1 MQAADGQ
8 IDKAILSGTIS
19 TCVIPPTGPFPTGL
33 KPCPPVQFTRAVG
46 GMFTITVPTPDGAN
60 GPHGSQA
67 GGPAATGD
75 FVTFKAGLGH
85 TYVVGNCSGVRTER
99 LTIHAAG
106 WMGIYEVDGEG
117 GNVYDGITISPG
129 EGPANLC

>member
-1 MQAADGQ
+1 
-8 IDKAILSGTIS
+8 
-19 TCVIPPTGPFPTGL
+19 
-33 KPCPPVQFTRAVG
+33 
-46 GMFTITVPTPDGAN
+46 VPTSDGAN